1 MMSQIDFY
9 FMNVNK
15 LLFFDLLRT
24 KITIQTH
31 NTTIQNS
38 INKKLYRSKQI
49 QQSAKALIVKTSG
62 IYLKSILF
70 SAK

>member
-9 FMNVNK
+9 YTNVNK
-15 LLFFDLLRT
+15 RHFFDLLRT

-38 INKKLYRSKQI
+38 INKKLYRSE
-49 QQSAKALIVKTSG
+49 
-62 IYLKSILF
+62 
-70 SAK
+70 